1 MHVDKIFL
9 YILYSIIIIVIVT
22 SIMSFIQ
29 VPAYVYTPYLY
40 FCILLFIFDLLLV
53 PQPNL

>member
-1 MHVDKIFL
+1 MHVDKIIL
-9 YILYSIIIIVIVT
+9 YILIIIIIVVIVT

-29 VPAYVYTPYLY
+29 IPAYVYTPYLY

-53 PQPNL
+53 PQPDL